1 MENYTYK
8 GISGSKYVSGEIEA
22 LNLDEASHKLKQQK
36 IIITNIT
43 KIQKKEVF
51 PEESDGL
58 KLRDPI
64 CRKVCAFPQLA
75 SASSRNLFCRHL
87 DVFFRGVAAAASYVS
102 ETAAPPPPHN
112 LEQILWLLL
121 RGLKYGVIAKTT
133 LSR

>member
-1 MENYTYK
+1 MRGFSLPRLQSDDDDDDDDVEAQFHQITA
-8 GISGSKYVSGEIEA
+8 GHLIFSSG
-22 LNLDEASHKLKQQK
+22 QK
-36 IIITNIT
+36 
-43 KIQKKEVF
+43 VF

-58 KLRDPI
+58 KLRDHI

-75 SASSRNLFCRHL
+75 SASSRNLFCRYL

-133 LSR
+133 LSRHDSEIRN